1 MLLPLTEA
9 SALFFSVKL
18 KAPSKMRV
26 GMQAQPKMR
35 EVDIGKGRELINLE
49 SGPLSGKAGYHGDLT
64 GAHQTTYLSGFF
76 AV

>member
-1 MLLPLTEA
+1 
-9 SALFFSVKL
+9 
-18 KAPSKMRV
+18 MRV

-49 SGPLSGKAGYHGDLT
+49 CGPLSGKAGYHGDLT